1 MELIGYIG
9 SIFLTINAIPELIR
23 TINDGRCHIG
33 WPMLVLWFIGEVFM
47 TIYAFS
53 LSNMPLILNYVF
65 NFAVVVVMLFYKG
78 RTMLGKTW

>member
-78 RTMLGKTW
+78 RTMLRKTW